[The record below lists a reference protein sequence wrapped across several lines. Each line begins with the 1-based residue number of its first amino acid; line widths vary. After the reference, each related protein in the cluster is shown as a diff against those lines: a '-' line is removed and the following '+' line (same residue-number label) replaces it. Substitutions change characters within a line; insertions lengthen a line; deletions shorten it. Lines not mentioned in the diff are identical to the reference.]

1 MAGKPCSLKIR
12 DSDNE
17 EDVNEYNFTRNYL
30 SNTKSKEVQ
39 SNVLATERSDSES
52 ETDEDSED
60 DEDSSFDPDY
70 NLQYEIDNFEI
81 DTEKENEEEKKL
93 IDSLADSTGA
103 KEIAE
108 VELLNPETLARHR
121 PSFEV
126 LQQSLL
132 DNSEKTAPPEVIIT
146 VLTCEPYTDTDF
158 NKMIY
163 NYKVNFEK
171 LIKCYNC
178 LTLTNSLEI
187 NSFASGMGETVRRKR
202 FIDIGFTSL
211 VLV

>member
-17 EDVNEYNFTRNYL
+17 EDDNEYNFTRNYL

-52 ETDEDSED
+52 ETDDDSEN

-108 VELLNPETLARHR
+108 VEFLNPETLARHR

-146 VLTCEPYTDTDF
+146 VLTCETYTDTDV
-158 NKMIY
+158 KMIY
-163 NYKVNFEK
+163 NYKVNYEK
-171 LIKCYNC
+171 LMKCYNC
-178 LTLTNSLEI
+178 LTLTNSPEI
-187 NSFASGMGETVRRKR
+187 NSLASGMGETVRGKR
-202 FIDIGFTSL
+202 FIDIGFIIFFM
-211 VLV
+211 V